1 MFDFKKF
8 KGNVK
13 KKKLEKKI
21 IRKEYKNILKI
32 NIKKFKINSL
42 FFFLLQN

>member
-13 KKKLEKKI
+13 KKIREENYKKRI
-21 IRKEYKNILKI
+21 QKHIKN
-32 NIKKFKINSL
+32 
-42 FFFLLQN
+42 

>member
-1 MFDFKKF
+1 MW
-8 KGNVK
+8 K

-21 IRKEYKNILKI
+21 IRKEYKKILKI